1 MRLLVRENQQNN
13 KKIQNFLHI
22 TSQRSEKNPNS
33 TMRVISSKESLA
45 LKISSEDDLFTV
57 KSRKSPS
64 FSENIPLKSENERKS
79 LKNIFTNE
87 ISNIKLPHFPTNTYS
102 NDTDAL
108 EKSKSLFS
116 KKAKIFD
123 LLDDAE
129 ECTLSDYL
137 EDLKREELIREYRN
151 LFYKAREIKYLLNEF
166 SKTNKQLQN
175 KLEKKLIDSNN
186 FCKEIENA
194 ESALAKKSKENE
206 SFKTQIAEFEKKIE
220 IMIHENNKK
229 EETIRNMDRKI
240 QEFSQEYHIL
250 EENIA
255 SLKNENN
262 FLMQKMQKAENYSE
276 QLSIKEN
283 QIKV

>member
-13 KKIQNFLHI
+13 KKIQNFLNI

-33 TMRVISSKESLA
+33 TMRAISSKESLA
-45 LKISSEDDLFTV
+45 LKMSSEDDLFTV

-87 ISNIKLPHFPTNTYS
+87 ISNINLPHFPTNTHS

-166 SKTNKQLQN
+166 SKTNKELQN
-175 KLEKKLIDSNN
+175 KLEKKLIDSNK

-194 ESALAKKSKENE
+194 ESALTKKSKENE
-206 SFKTQIAEFEKKIE
+206 SFKTQIAEFEIKIE